1 MAMGAILSTAFL
13 PSPSLNNYEVFSIAN
28 GASSLPNP
36 LTEVGASKSKSP
48 SVEVIGR
55 QPDLLD
61 GPRSHDGLEEAA
73 QPQFIQTP
81 LKGHQKQALTFMLQ
95 REQGWTSSGE
105 ELGVWKTTNTKQ
117 GQLFLNR
124 VTNVSQPQQPPPC
137 YGGIVADP
145 MGFGKTLTMIALAAR
160 DLEDEK
166 GEQGTDEEG
175 YRNIQATLVVVPL
188 SLIGNWKEE
197 FSKHVED
204 GRLTHHVHLREDPL
218 TPTERLENLNVVL
231 TTYDQIRTEWKPKNR
246 GTSFMFSVAWRRII
260 IDEAHRIRNS
270 KSKVYEAICRLKSRS
285 RWAVTGTPIQNSLGD
300 LASLFSFIRAHP
312 YNEQSRFEEDIS
324 RFWKSGNSSEA
335 LMRLQRLIKCLVLR
349 RDIGKLGLPTRKNI
363 QLEIDFTAEER
374 NLYNQIVHH
383 LYHREKTMGNVPNT
397 DGKGTYS
404 KIREIGELRQVCN
417 LGLNYDTRRV
427 EANDVL
433 KPQIGTILSS
443 KVNAL
448 IENIRALSPGEKCL
462 VFSSWK
468 QTLDD
473 IKTGLDQSSIPSVR
487 FDGNV
492 PQEER
497 QSIVERFKTSH
508 NVCVMLLTLAC
519 GAEGL
524 NVTEA
529 TRVYLME
536 PNWNP
541 SVEEQA
547 LSRVWRMGQKHPVT
561 TVRLLV
567 RDSIEAKVVEKQE
580 LKRKLMQLLFSSHGN
595 GNTPEGQ
602 EALKELHP
610 VV

>member
-1 MAMGAILSTAFL
+1 MAMGAILSMAFL
-13 PSPSLNNYEVFSIAN
+13 PPPSVNNYQVFSRLVFPTVTHSALVSPLVSKALLGIAD

-36 LTEVGASKSKSP
+36 LTEVAASNSKSP
-48 SVEVIGR
+48 SVEDIGR
-55 QPDLLD
+55 QPDLPD
-61 GPRSHDGLEEAA
+61 EIRSHDDLEEAA
-73 QPQFIQTP
+73 QPEFIKTP
-81 LKGHQKQALTFMLQ
+81 LKRHQKQALTFMLQ
-95 REQGWTSSGE
+95 REPGWTSSDE

-145 MGFGKTLTMIALAAR
+145 MGFGKTLTMLALAAR

-166 GEQGTDEEG
+166 GELVTDEEG

-188 SLIGNWKEE
+188 SWTWEAEL
-197 FSKHVED
+197 SKHVKD

-218 TPTERLENLNVVL
+218 TSTELLEKLNVVL
-231 TTYDQIRTEWKPKNR
+231 TTYDQVRTEWKPKNR
-246 GTSFMFSVAWRRII
+246 KTSLMFSVSWRRII
-260 IDEAHRIRNS
+260 LDEAHRIRNNTS
-270 KSKVYEAICRLKSRS
+270 KTSEAICALKSRS

-312 YNEQSRFEEDIS
+312 YNDQSRFEEDIS
-324 RFWKSGNSSEA
+324 RFWKSGNGLEA
-335 LMRLQRLIKCLVLR
+335 LMRLKRLIKCLVLR

-363 QLEIDFTAEER
+363 QLEVDFTEEER
-374 NLYNQIVHH
+374 DLYDRKAQE
-383 LYHREKTMGNVPNT
+383 LCYRRETMEKDLNS
-397 DGKGTYS
+397 DGKG
-404 KIREIGELRQVCN
+404 IFNHLREIGELRRMCN
-417 LGLNYDTRRV
+417 SGLNNKTRHV
-427 EANDVL
+427 EANDSL
-433 KPQIGTILSS
+433 QAQEGKNLSS
-443 KVNAL
+443 KVKAL
-448 IENIRALSPGEKCL
+448 IENIRGLPSGEKCL
-462 VFSSWK
+462 VFSSWT

-473 IKTGLDQSSIPSVR
+473 IETGLDQSSIQSMR

-497 QSIVERFKTSH
+497 QSIVDRFKTSH

-524 NVTEA
+524 NLTEA

-547 LSRVWRMGQKHPVT
+547 LSRAWRIGQKHPVT

-567 RDSIEAKVVEKQE
+567 RDSIEAEVVENK
-580 LKRKLMQLLFSSHGN
+580 S
-595 GNTPEGQ
+595 
-602 EALKELHP
+602 
-610 VV
+610 